1 MVVATSVMLTFISF
15 WRAAAIVLCDLG
27 SSAFYVSGIAERA
40 IGAAAPWFVLA
51 VMLFA
56 SAVRAVYIEA
66 CVMFV
71 RGGVYR
77 VVKAALGNPL
87 AKISV
92 SALMFDYILTGPISS
107 VSAGQYLIGLVNE
120 LIEFAGGAVSI
131 PEDFG
136 SALIAVGVTLYFWRK
151 NLKGIHETSDKALR
165 IMQITTVMVVV
176 LIVWCGLTIVLRRP
190 PLPPAPV
197 PQNLHFAPDAIGWL
211 KEDWVRGIGLLGIMI
226 AFGHSVLAMSGEETL
241 AQVNREIAYPKI
253 KNLKR
258 AALVI
263 LVYTLLFTSLVS
275 FFGVMIIP
283 DSVRPHFFGN
293 MIGGLAMNVV
303 GPHLLRLAFHIFV
316 VVVGFLI
323 LSGAV
328 NTAMIGSNG
337 VLNRVSEDGVLPGW
351 FRRPHERFGTSYR
364 IINMI
369 AILQLATIAA
379 SRGQIHLLGEAYAF
393 GVIWSFIFNSLA
405 MFVLRFKSPGPRE
418 WRVPLN
424 FRLGR
429 VDFPVGI
436 LIVLTVLIITAV
448 TNLFTKEVATVSG
461 LMFTGAFWLLFTV
474 SERLARRKSGR
485 AGLEQFHL
493 IREETINAEVVQVRP
508 SPVLVAVRDYKSL
521 QQLELALGETDTLDT
536 DAVVMTARIIQG
548 AGAAYREIF
557 EEHLFTDYEQLLF
570 TNVVSR
576 AEKMGKPVKLLA
588 VPSNNPI
595 SAVVNVAVRLGCPRI
610 YSGASEKVSISTQ
623 ARMVGEAWEAVD
635 DPDKIQFELVIVP
648 ERGNP
653 HRFQIG
659 AHAPRLTP
667 EDIELTHKIWLD
679 IVEQYPDVDFHHRD
693 VVSMALRQFDK
704 DLHGPEKERLLE
716 ALEKSGPRRRARR
729 PLRRS

>member
-1 MVVATSVMLTFISF
+1 MT
-15 WRAAAIVLCDLG
+15 
-27 SSAFYVSGIAERA
+27 
-40 IGAAAPWFVLA
+40 
-51 VMLFA
+51 
-56 SAVRAVYIEA
+56 
-66 CVMFV
+66 
-71 RGGVYR
+71 
-77 VVKAALGNPL
+77 
-87 AKISV
+87 
-92 SALMFDYILTGPISS
+92 IL
-107 VSAGQYLIGLVNE
+107 
-120 LIEFAGGAVSI
+120 
-131 PEDFG
+131 
-136 SALIAVGVTLYFWRK
+136 
-151 NLKGIHETSDKALR
+151 
-165 IMQITTVMVVV
+165 
-176 LIVWCGLTIVLRRP
+176 LRRP
-190 PLPPAPV
+190 SLPPAPL
-197 PQNLHFAPDAIGWL
+197 PQNLNFAPDALGWL

-283 DSVRPHFFGN
+283 DSVRPHFYGN

-303 GPHLLRLAFHIFV
+303 GPQLLRLAFHIFV

-328 NTAMIGSNG
+328 NTAIIGSNG
-337 VLNRVSEDGVLPGW
+337 VLNRVSEDGVLSGW
-351 FRRPHERFGTSYR
+351 FRFPHARYGTSYR

-369 AILQLATIAA
+369 VILQLATIVA
-379 SRGQIHLLGEAYAF
+379 SRGKIHLLAEAYAF

-405 MFVLRFKSPGPRE
+405 MFVLRFKNPGPRE

-424 FRLGR
+424 FRLGQ
-429 VDFPVGI
+429 VEFPVGI
-436 LIVLTVLIITAV
+436 LIVLTVLVITAA
-448 TNLFTKEVATVSG
+448 TNLFTKQVATISG
-461 LMFTGAFWLLFTV
+461 LMFTAAFWLLFTV
-474 SERLARRKSGR
+474 SERLARKKSGR

-521 QQLELALGETDTLDT
+521 QQLELALGETNVRDT
-536 DAVVMTARIIQG
+536 DVVVMTARIIQG
-548 AGAAYREIF
+548 AGAGYREIF

-576 AEKMGKPVKLLA
+576 AEKMGKPVKLLT

-595 SAVVNVAVRLGCPRI
+595 SAVVNVAVRLGCPRL

-623 ARMVGEAWEAVD
+623 ARMVGEAWEATD
-635 DPDKIQFELVIVP
+635 DPDKIQFELIIVP
-648 ERGNP
+648 EKGNP
-653 HRFQIG
+653 QRFQIG

-693 VVSMALRQFDK
+693 VVSMALRRFDK
-704 DLHGPEKERLLE
+704 ELHGPGKERLLE
-716 ALEKSGPRRRARR
+716 TLEKSRPKRRARR